1 MNCCHPSTT
10 RIESRIGGFVD
21 VVEAVVEV
29 VVVAVVEVV
38 FEAVVEIVETVV
50 DAVVTI
56 SVVSS
61 GIEVVSIQSKSLHGQ
76 PALQFS

>member
-1 MNCCHPSTT
+1 MNCCQPFTT

-29 VVVAVVEVV
+29 VVVAV
-38 FEAVVEIVETVV
+38 VETVV

>member
-1 MNCCHPSTT
+1 MNCSQPFTT

-21 VVEAVVEV
+21 VVEIVVDV
-29 VVVAVVEVV
+29 VVVAV
-38 FEAVVEIVETVV
+38 VETVV

>member
-1 MNCCHPSTT
+1 MNCSQPFTT
-10 RIESRIGGFVD
+10 RIESRIGGFADVVEIVVD
-21 VVEAVVEV
+21 VVVEAVVEV
-29 VVVAVVEVV
+29 VVVAV
-38 FEAVVEIVETVV
+38 VETVV